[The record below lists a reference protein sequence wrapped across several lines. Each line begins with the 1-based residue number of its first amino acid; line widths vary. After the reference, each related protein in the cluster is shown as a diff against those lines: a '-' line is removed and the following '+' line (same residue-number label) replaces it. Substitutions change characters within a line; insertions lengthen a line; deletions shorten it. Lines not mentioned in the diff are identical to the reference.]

1 MRWENYFAKCRLSD
15 DGILHCTEEAD
26 VTTKFSAAAQNG
38 LFEIEDTSW
47 WFQYRSQ
54 VICRIAHKFLNEE
67 HIIFD
72 VGGGATVIQLIEWHW
87 MDIVW
92 LCWSRLPRP
101 AGTRRGGACGR

>member
-26 VTTKFSAAAQNG
+26 VTTKFSAEAQNG

-54 VICRIAHKFLNEE
+54 
-67 HIIFD
+67 
-72 VGGGATVIQLIEWHW
+72 
-87 MDIVW
+87 DI
-92 LCWSRLPRP
+92 
-101 AGTRRGGACGR
+101 